1 MSNQILYAV
10 GFLLAYLGVIALME
24 LLHRRYDI
32 GAEITRKI
40 AHTSATISSL
50 LFLLAFDS
58 YWYVLILGIIFF
70 VIFYIGRRYNILKSL
85 ESVGRKTSG
94 TYLLPLSVFIVFLI
108 SQKLDNQ
115 MFFILPI
122 LIVGISDPL
131 AGYFGYAYQHK
142 TQKIIL
148 LGLAFDKTILG
159 SMVFL
164 ASSFIV
170 SLLVLIAFGFSGQTL
185 LISTILVT
193 ITSTFVEMISERG
206 FDNLT
211 VPLAVMALLY
221 FL

>member
-1 MSNQILYAV
+1 
-10 GFLLAYLGVIALME
+10 ME
-24 LLHRRYDI
+24 LLYRRYDV

-58 YWYVLILGIIFF
+58 YWYVLVLGIIFF
-70 VIFYIGRRYNILKSL
+70 VIFYVGRRYNILKSL
-85 ESVGRKTSG
+85 ESVGRRTSG

-142 TQKIIL
+142 TQKIFL

-159 SMVFL
+159 STVFL
-164 ASSFIV
+164 GSSFIV
-170 SLLVLIAFGFSGQTL
+170 SLLVLIAYGFSGQAL
-185 LISTILVT
+185 AFATILVT

>member
-1 MSNQILYAV
+1 MNIQVLYAI

-24 LLHRRYDI
+24 VLHRRYDI

-58 YWYVLILGIIFF
+58 YWYVLVLGIIFF
-70 VIFYIGRRYNILKSL
+70 VIFYLGRRYNVLKSL
-85 ESVGRKTSG
+85 EAVGRKTSG

-142 TQKIIL
+142 TQKIVL
-148 LGLAFDKTILG
+148 LGLSFDKTILG
-159 SMVFL
+159 SLVFL
-164 ASSFIV
+164 GSSFIV
-170 SLLVLIAFGFSGQTL
+170 SLFVLIAYGFNGQALFIMTL
-185 LISTILVT
+185 LVT
-193 ITSTFVEMISERG
+193 ITATFVEMISERG

-221 FL
+221 IL